1 MKRNVTAVALALLT
15 LAASA
20 KQGVDP
26 EMDKFI
32 NDLMGRMTLKERIG
46 QLNLGGVGTPKVV
59 GSAKGLDK
67 AVKEGLVSSI
77 GGFDPVGCCSRVLHH
92 VPHSAGFFELVE
104 SRVIGGERACC
115 RP

>member
-77 GGFDPVGCCSRVLHH
+77 GGFDPVAAEDVQRFAEDSMRVFIPMITGL
-92 VPHSAGFFELVE
+92 
-104 SRVIGGERACC
+104 
-115 RP
+115 